1 MSTMVEVRIV
11 VRPGG
16 RETTQKGGKI
26 DLSETLDMF
35 FDLIWGVIMWIYTSE
50 KFTSL
55 YN

>member
-1 MSTMVEVRIV
+1 MTVEVRIV

-16 RETTQKGGKI
+16 RKTIQKGGKI
-26 DLSETLDMF
+26 DFSETLDMF
-35 FDLIWGVIMWIYTSE
+35 YDLIRVAIMWTYTSE

>member
-1 MSTMVEVRIV
+1 MVEVRTV

-16 RETTQKGGKI
+16 RETTQKGGEI

-35 FDLIWGVIMWIYTSE
+35 YDLIWVVIMWIYTSE
-50 KFTSL
+50 IFTRL

>member
-1 MSTMVEVRIV
+1 MSTTVEVRIV

-16 RETTQKGGKI
+16 RKTTQKGGKI
-26 DLSETLDMF
+26 DFSEILDMF
-35 FDLIWGVIMWIYTSE
+35 YDLIRVVIMWIYTSE